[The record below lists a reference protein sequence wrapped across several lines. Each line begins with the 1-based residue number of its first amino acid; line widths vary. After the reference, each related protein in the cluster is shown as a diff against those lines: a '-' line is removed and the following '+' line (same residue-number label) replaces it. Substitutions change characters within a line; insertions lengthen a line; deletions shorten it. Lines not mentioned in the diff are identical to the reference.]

1 MRSEKKATMGEA
13 LGILRD
19 RYGFDSFRPGQDKV
33 VSALLSGKDVLGVMP
48 TGAGKSICYQVPAIA
63 LGGTTIVVSPLIAL
77 MKDQVDSL
85 TARGVPAAYIN
96 SSMKPSLQEEV
107 ARRAEAGEYEIL
119 YVAPERLGAKRF
131 REVALALDVP
141 LVAID
146 EAHCISS
153 WGDDFRPAYK
163 SIGAFLDSLPSRPL
177 VAAFTATAT
186 RRVRRDIVESLGLSG
201 CETVVSG
208 FDRPNI
214 RFSSAEMADVE
225 KEAFLLRLIRRR
237 RGQSGIVYCTTRK
250 AVDAVA
256 SFLEAK
262 GVSCAGYHAGLR
274 ATQRTAIQN
283 AFMDGSVDVIVCT
296 CAFGMGVD
304 KPDVRYVVNY
314 NLPLSVEDFYQEA
327 GRAGRDGLQS
337 FNYLLWNANDYRTA
351 KFLATKTDCFG
362 DMPGEQVDAIVKE
375 RLHRLYRMLD
385 YAKSETCLRAFIL
398 SYFGDAPAEHD
409 PATCCSVC
417 AGSAAGK
424 TASPAPSGRE
434 PERIDVSAQAKAL
447 FACSLLHGDRLS
459 PSAIASFVVGEE
471 SGEFGAEE
479 AAGDKYYGAAKG
491 MTAGGAEVLLKKLA
505 RKDILVIGEDG
516 ISRGPK
522 WRDVFSKRI
531 TLGAELAV

>member
-1 MRSEKKATMGEA
+1 
-13 LGILRD
+13 
-19 RYGFDSFRPGQDKV
+19 
-33 VSALLSGKDVLGVMP
+33 
-48 TGAGKSICYQVPAIA
+48 
-63 LGGTTIVVSPLIAL
+63 
-77 MKDQVDSL
+77 
-85 TARGVPAAYIN
+85 
-96 SSMKPSLQEEV
+96 
-107 ARRAEAGEYEIL
+107 
-119 YVAPERLGAKRF
+119 
-131 REVALALDVP
+131 
-141 LVAID
+141 
-146 EAHCISS
+146 
-153 WGDDFRPAYK
+153 
-163 SIGAFLDSLPSRPL
+163 
-177 VAAFTATAT
+177 
-186 RRVRRDIVESLGLSG
+186 
-201 CETVVSG
+201 
-208 FDRPNI
+208 
-214 RFSSAEMADVE
+214 
-225 KEAFLLRLIRRR
+225 
-237 RGQSGIVYCTTRK
+237 
-250 AVDAVA
+250 
-256 SFLEAK
+256 
-262 GVSCAGYHAGLR
+262 
-274 ATQRTAIQN
+274 
-283 AFMDGSVDVIVCT
+283 
-296 CAFGMGVD
+296 
-304 KPDVRYVVNY
+304 
-314 NLPLSVEDFYQEA
+314 
-327 GRAGRDGLQS
+327 
-337 FNYLLWNANDYRTA
+337 
-351 KFLATKTDCFG
+351 
-362 DMPGEQVDAIVKE
+362 MPGEQVDAIVKE